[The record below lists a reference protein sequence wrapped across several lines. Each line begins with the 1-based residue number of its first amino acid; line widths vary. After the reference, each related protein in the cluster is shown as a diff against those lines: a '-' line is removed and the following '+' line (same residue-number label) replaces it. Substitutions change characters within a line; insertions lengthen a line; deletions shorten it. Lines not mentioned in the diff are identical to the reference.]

1 MNEVSV
7 AETCSENNLSWF
19 RIIKILLAVIVGLV
33 ILLVIFI
40 PKPISRERADRIKCM
55 ANMRNLGIAFYI
67 YAQDNSNSYP
77 TPEKWCDLLI
87 MNYEVKL
94 DYLVCRGSDAKIG
107 ESSYAFNKSVVG
119 KKSSEVPQDT
129 VLLFETNFGK
139 DPLGRDGTLGDRD
152 WYKSLSSLSDRS
164 DLKKHKHSEKVYK
177 LRWNQFC
184 GSELLTTENH
194 KGEGCNV
201 LFNDWHA
208 EFVKAERLGE
218 LKWGAEEK
226 DSESIEKEID
236 GIK

>member
-1 MNEVSV
+1 MSEVSIQK
-7 AETCSENNLSWF
+7 ADSGNNLSWL
-19 RIIKILLAVIVGLV
+19 RIMKILLAVVVGVV
-33 ILLVIFI
+33 ILLVIFL
-40 PKPISRERADRIKCM
+40 PEPISRERADRIKCM

-87 MNYEVKL
+87 MNYKVMLE
-94 DYLVCRGSDAKIG
+94 YLVCSGSDAKKG

-139 DPLGRDGTLGDRD
+139 NPLGRDGTLGDRD

-177 LRWNQFC
+177 LRWNQFG
-184 GSELLTTENH
+184 GSELLTTDNH

-201 LFNDWHA
+201 LFNDMHV
-208 EFVKAERLGE
+208 EFVKSERIAE
-218 LKWGAEEK
+218 LKWANEEK
-226 DSESIEKEID
+226 HSESIH
-236 GIK
+236 